1 MRRSLLLLIALAGS
15 AAAEVPDV
23 NVEGGVGGDHRPCDF
38 RGHTLKGRVRVVD
51 AFPDFSVK
59 LEDDEKKAELRVR
72 RVEGPPELCGEW
84 QFVDGMADFTIRF
97 VDYGEDF
104 KIAWVKDKPGIPE
117 DPVQK

>member
-1 MRRSLLLLIALAGS
+1 MRRSLLLLIALAGP

-38 RGHTLKGRVRVVD
+38 RGHTLMGRVRVVD

-59 LEDDEKKAELRVR
+59 LEDDEKEAELRVR
-72 RVEGPPELCGEW
+72 RVEGPAELCGEW

-97 VDYGEDF
+97 VEYGEDF

>member
-1 MRRSLLLLIALAGS
+1 M
-15 AAAEVPDV
+15 

-38 RGHTLKGRVRVVD
+38 RGHTLMGRVRVVD

-72 RVEGPPELCGEW
+72 RVEGQPELCGEW

-97 VDYGEDF
+97 VEYGEDF
-104 KIAWVKDKPGIPE
+104 KIAWVKDKPGIPD